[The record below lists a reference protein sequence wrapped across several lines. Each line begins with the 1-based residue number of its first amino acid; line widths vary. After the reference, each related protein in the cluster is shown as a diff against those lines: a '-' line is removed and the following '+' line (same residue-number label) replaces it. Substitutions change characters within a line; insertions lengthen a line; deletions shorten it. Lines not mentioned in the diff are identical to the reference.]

1 MCCSIYIYS
10 RGLSFLL
17 EKNRHTSDLLKMCC
31 TMIDEECSGNLM
43 RKLREH
49 VSIIIHF
56 LNAFYYCTSTSSSRA
71 LKFQCH
77 FLNLHLRLALLLR
90 KFKVDYIYG
99 INYRLKGTHLMK
111 SWAK

>member
-17 EKNRHTSDLLKMCC
+17 EKNRHTSDLLKVCC

-56 LNAFYYCTSTSSSRA
+56 LNAF
-71 LKFQCH
+71 
-77 FLNLHLRLALLLR
+77 FLLLHL
-90 KFKVDYIYG
+90 
-99 INYRLKGTHLMK
+99 HLQLQ
-111 SWAK
+111 SS